1 MNDLLLFE
9 KDISDLQRIQNEL
22 MSRFKMTD
30 FEEISHYLK
39 MQVNVENDFL
49 TLRQITYLIKLL
61 NRFNMIDCK
70 SISTF
75 MKSEISNSLTKYEQQ
90 SNQTI
95 IK

>member
-22 MSRFKMTD
+22 MFRFRMTD
-30 FEEISHYLK
+30 LEEISHYLE

-70 SISTF
+70 SISIL
-75 MKSEISNSLTKYEQQ
+75 MKSKILNSLTKYKQQ
-90 SNQTI
+90 ANQTT